1 MGIRMSKTFVPDAK
15 QFPLLSAQQISGK
28 CSAKKRETSRGFPSG
43 WLTKRNEYEFESW
56 LWIQVST
63 QGHGSSGMFLLHKI
77 CAFNKGLPTLC
88 PKKQTYKCGPT
99 KKHFCPATND
109 TKDYSYFSEVAHIR
123 VCMYVHMY
131 ICVCAAM
138 LPLFNLRFLR
148 LDLLF
153 WLRAFLLCS
162 SCM

>member
-123 VCMYVHMY
+123 VCMYVHM
-131 ICVCAAM
+131 CVCGHVAAVQFAFFT
-138 LPLFNLRFLR
+138 LGSPFLVKGI
-148 LDLLF
+148 F
-153 WLRAFLLCS
+153 I
-162 SCM
+162 M